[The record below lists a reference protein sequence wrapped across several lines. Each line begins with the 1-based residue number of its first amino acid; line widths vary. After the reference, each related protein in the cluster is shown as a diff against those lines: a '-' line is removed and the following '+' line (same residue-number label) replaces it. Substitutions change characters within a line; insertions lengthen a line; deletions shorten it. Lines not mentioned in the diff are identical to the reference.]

1 MAFTA
6 VDEYRI
12 QQLEEATAK
21 LTRLVKGAGSTNQ
34 LNRLHVLAIDE
45 YEKLDRDMTELEEKI
60 DELLVNT
67 RKLQ

>member
-6 VDEYRI
+6 ADEYRI

-34 LNRLHVLAIDE
+34 LNRLHALAIEE
-45 YEKLDRDMTELEEKI
+45 YEKLDRDMTELEEKV